1 MPLAPSAA
9 AGWEPRDVIA
19 LAAIASSVV
28 VAVLTLWITGRQQ
41 RRART
46 EDREDRRWHEAISLL
61 GPVYGL
67 LVNADPQALPI
78 KGDLTEAPR
87 RLEEQRR
94 RWESEMRPGLLAIA
108 VGSHQSSQRELADK
122 LSAVI
127 DAALMMLV
135 CVRRGSAAAV
145 VEDRRVPPAGGR
157 STP

>member
-9 AGWEPRDVIA
+9 AGWEPSDVIA

-28 VAVLTLWITGRQQ
+28 VAVLTLWVTGRQQ

-94 RWESEMRPGLLAIA
+94 RCESEMRPGLLP
-108 VGSHQSSQRELADK
+108 SQSVLTTAH
-122 LSAVI
+122 SANWRPS
-127 DAALMMLV
+127 
-135 CVRRGSAAAV
+135 CRQ
-145 VEDRRVPPAGGR
+145 
-157 STP
+157 